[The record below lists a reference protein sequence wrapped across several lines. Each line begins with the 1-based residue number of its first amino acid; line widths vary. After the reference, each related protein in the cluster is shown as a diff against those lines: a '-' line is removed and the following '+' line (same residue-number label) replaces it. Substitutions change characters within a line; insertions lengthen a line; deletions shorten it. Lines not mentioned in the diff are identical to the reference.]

1 MVKPKSGVSLKVMA
15 ALPAFN
21 EEKYIGSVVLRT
33 RQYVDEVIVVDD
45 GSTDQT
51 VSVAELAGAT
61 VIRHERNKGYG
72 ASIQTILAEA
82 KIRKPDILVLL
93 DADHQHNPDDIP
105 QLVKPI
111 SDGYDL
117 VIGSRG
123 EQKAEIPFYRRIGM
137 KVIFMFSHVLSRHRL
152 ADSESGFRVFSKKAI
167 GELMLK
173 ENGMSVSAE
182 TIAEAAEK
190 GLRIT
195 ESSVFISYNGD
206 GSTLNPVKHGV
217 GVIFRIL
224 IMISERRPFVFFGL
238 GGMISVVLGL
248 IVGIRV
254 VIFTYSGG
262 EMPVGTAMVST
273 LLVIVGILS
282 IFTGIILTTISRR

>member
-1 MVKPKSGVSLKVMA
+1 MVKPKSGDSPRVIA

-45 GSTDQT
+45 GSTDHT
-51 VSVAELAGAT
+51 VKVAELAGAI
-61 VIRHERNKGYG
+61 VIRHEQNKGYG

-82 KIRKPDILVLL
+82 KKRKPDILVLL

-105 QLVKPI
+105 QLIKPI

-123 EQKAEIPFYRRIGM
+123 EQKGDIPFYRQIGV
-137 KVIFMFSHVLSRHRL
+137 KVISRFSHVLSRHRL
-152 ADSESGFRVFSKKAI
+152 ADSESGFRVFSSKAI
-167 GELMLK
+167 AKLELK

-182 TIAEAAEK
+182 TIADASGK

-195 ESSVFISYNGD
+195 EESVFISYTGD
-206 GSTLNPVKHGV
+206 GSTLNPVSHGV
-217 GVIFRIL
+217 GVLIRIL
-224 IMISERRPFVFFGL
+224 VMISERRPLFFFGL
-238 GGMISVVLGL
+238 GGIIMVVVGL
-248 IVGIRV
+248 IIGIRV
-254 VIFTYSGG
+254 VNDVYSGG
-262 EMPVGTAMVST
+262 VVAVGSALVSSMLVT
-273 LLVIVGILS
+273 LGLLS
-282 IFTGIILTTISRR
+282 MFTGIILNAISKH